1 MKKLG
6 NTVYIL
12 TDGNYLHCENDSI
25 AIKTHDGETKH
36 IPAHTIEQIVCLGNT
51 TVSTPFIGFC
61 GEHGISLS
69 FHSENGRFYGRIY
82 GKVTGNVLLRK
93 AQFENLN
100 TSIAINTVRNILIG
114 KLANSRF
121 LLLKNGG
128 NANEENREKLKR
140 AAELLSDQSKKLME
154 SDNIDSMRGL
164 EGTSANIYFSVFDNM
179 IKSDNDEMKFVRR
192 SHRPPENRCNAIMS
206 FLYMLLKND
215 VQSALESVGLD
226 TAVGYM
232 HTLRPGRP
240 SLALDIMEEM
250 RAVMCDRLCISMINL
265 KQIQENDFDTANGE
279 YRLKDKARR
288 LVADEWQKSKKS
300 EIIHPFMKEKIT
312 VGLIP
317 YSQAMLFARVLRG
330 DLDEYPPFVWR
341 L

>member
-1 MKKLG
+1 M
-6 NTVYIL
+6 
-12 TDGNYLHCENDSI
+12 
-25 AIKTHDGETKH
+25 
-36 IPAHTIEQIVCLGNT
+36 QIH
-51 TVSTPFIGFC
+51 GFC
-61 GEHGISLS
+61 
-69 FHSENGRFYGRIY
+69 F
-82 GKVTGNVLLRK
+82 
-93 AQFENLN
+93 
-100 TSIAINTVRNILIG
+100 
-114 KLANSRF
+114 
-121 LLLKNGG
+121 LKNGG

-265 KQIQENDFDTANGE
+265 KQIQRNDFG
-279 YRLKDKARR
+279 YCKRR
-288 LVADEWQKSKKS
+288 
-300 EIIHPFMKEKIT
+300 I
-312 VGLIP
+312 
-317 YSQAMLFARVLRG
+317 
-330 DLDEYPPFVWR
+330 
-341 L
+341 